1 MKLVQDVKS
10 STLIPIPRSKL
21 IFNIILYAFKV
32 NPCQKLLESVS
43 ECKELNASVFLHI
56 LSTQDINN
64 VIKYFPFT
72 DIYL

>member
-1 MKLVQDVKS
+1 MPQKS
-10 STLIPIPRSKL
+10 
-21 IFNIILYAFKV
+21 IFDLFGEKSPARMVTVKV